1 VSAVEEPVQPGDPRL
16 AWLCRATIVLA
27 VVGVFGTWRTSGPV
41 SLNGFEGPHNGW
53 EVIIFGLIALIGVGA
68 AARGSWPGIVLVL
81 GCGVVMAYGA
91 LSSVVDGGDVIGG
104 NTGWG
109 VWVSAAASVLLAVAA
124 VAAAAGRLS
133 GRRPSE
139 LLGAI
144 HLR

>member
-1 VSAVEEPVQPGDPRL
+1 VSAVEEPGRAGDARL
-16 AWLCRATIVLA
+16 AWAYRAAIVLA
-27 VVGVFGTWRTSGPV
+27 FVGVFGTWRSSGPV

-68 AARGSWPGIVLVL
+68 TARGSWPGIVLVL

-91 LSSVVDGGDVIGG
+91 LSSVVDGGDLIGG
-104 NTGWG
+104 STGWG
-109 VWVSAAASVLLAVAA
+109 VWLSAAASVLLAIVAVVAA
-124 VAAAAGRLS
+124 VGRVS
-133 GRRPSE
+133 GRKPSE